1 VTLER
6 ILARGFALG
15 TWSACVTI
23 AVGLG
28 LFDVRVVKIGIA
40 MFIALPVVRI
50 AVMLGAFVRARD
62 YRIAAVAAAVL
73 FVLAAGLALGLVTA
87 PAPP

>member
-6 ILARGFALG
+6 ILARVFALG

-28 LFDVRVVKIGIA
+28 VFDVRLVKIGIA
-40 MFIALPVVRI
+40 MFIALPVVRVV
-50 AVMLGAFVRARD
+50 VMLGAFVRARD
-62 YRIAAVAAAVL
+62 YRIAAVAAVVL
-73 FVLAAGLALGLVTA
+73 LVLAAGLALGLLTA
-87 PAPP
+87 PALS